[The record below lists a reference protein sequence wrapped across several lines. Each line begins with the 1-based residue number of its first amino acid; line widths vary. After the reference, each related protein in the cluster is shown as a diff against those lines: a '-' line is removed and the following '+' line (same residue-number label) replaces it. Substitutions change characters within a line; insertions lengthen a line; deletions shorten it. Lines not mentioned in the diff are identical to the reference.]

1 MSFTSSSNARGPA
14 GDAPSEPRPLLGT
27 SDPPPFQVFNGDA
40 TAPVVIVCDHA
51 GRAIPAALGT
61 LGLDDDLLHRH
72 IAYDI
77 GAAQLT
83 RLIAQRLAAPAVLAT
98 YSRLVIDC
106 NRPPGEAQSILDVSD
121 GVRVP
126 GNAGIREAA
135 REARHDACHAPYHR
149 AIDAEISRLRALG
162 TAPAVFS
169 VHTFTPSLAGSDRMW
184 DLSVLWNEDARIA
197 APLIDIL
204 RREPGLAIG
213 DNEPYS
219 GRQLAYTLNRHG
231 GDAGLANAAVE
242 VRQDHCQSRWELDR
256 WADLLAGALER
267 ILALP
272 GVGMSGGGDEEAG
285 NGTGGNGAAP

>member
-1 MSFTSSSNARGPA
+1 MSFTSSSPA
-14 GDAPSEPRPLLGT
+14 SDSAGAPSSEPRPLLGA
-27 SDPPPFQVFNGDA
+27 SDPPPLQVFNGDA

-83 RLIAQRLAAPAVLAT
+83 RLIAHRLAAPAVLAT

-106 NRPPGEAQSILDVSD
+106 NRMPGEPQSILDVSD

-126 GNAGIREAA
+126 GNTGIGEAERTARAG
-135 REARHDACHAPYHR
+135 ACHAPYHQ
-149 AIDAEISRLRALG
+149 AVDAQIARLRALG

-169 VHTFTPSLAGSDRMW
+169 VHTFTPSLAGSDRVW
-184 DLSVLWNEDARIA
+184 DLSVLWNRDARIA
-197 APLIDIL
+197 APLIDML

-231 GDAGLANAAVE
+231 GDAGLANVAVE
-242 VRQDHCQSRWELDR
+242 VRQDHCESRWELDR
-256 WADLLAGALER
+256 WANLLASALES

-272 GVGMSGGGDEEAG
+272 GVGGDEV
-285 NGTGGNGAAP
+285 GGNGQPP

>member
-1 MSFTSSSNARGPA
+1 MSLQSPSPVSDAA
-14 GDAPSEPRPLLGT
+14 GDPSSEERPLLGAA
-27 SDPPPFQVFNGDA
+27 DPPPFQVFNGDA

-98 YSRLVIDC
+98 YSRLVIDL
-106 NRPPGEAQSILDVSD
+106 NRQPGEPQSILDVSD

-126 GNAGIREAA
+126 GNAGIGAAERAA
-135 REARHDACHAPYHR
+135 RYNACHAPYHQ
-149 AIDAEISRLRALG
+149 AIDRQIARLRGLG

-169 VHTFTPSLAGSDRMW
+169 VHTFTPSLAGADRMW

-197 APLIDIL
+197 APLIDRL

-231 GDAGLANAAVE
+231 GDAGLANVAVE
-242 VRQDHCQSRWELDR
+242 VRQDHCESRWELDR
-256 WADLLAGALER
+256 WATLLATALER

-272 GVGMSGGGDEEAG
+272 GVGGDEVGGGDG
-285 NGTGGNGAAP
+285 PAP